1 MSTEPRSRQ
10 TVYDLHAHC
19 AVPAVAPLI
28 ADAAGLRSE
37 RAQQA
42 TGMGQGSVAYN
53 TQVGPSWY
61 RQLVDTQSRLA
72 TMDRQGIDVQVVS
85 IAPNEFHYWADEST
99 SSTIVETINASIAAT
114 TAEHPDRLLGLA
126 TLSMQFP
133 ELAADQLRRAV
144 GELGL
149 RGAIIGASVVGRDY
163 SDDRFEPVW
172 AEAEARGA
180 TLFIHPWGC
189 SLGERLARAYLFNTV
204 GNPTETTL
212 ALSHLIFGGVLDRH
226 PDLKVCAA
234 HGGGYLPAYAGRTDH
249 AWRQRTDVQTCVHPP
264 SSYLRRMWFD
274 TIVHDPRQ
282 LRHLVEVVGASQVV
296 VGTDY
301 PFDMGVDDP
310 LGFVAS
316 VPDLTDGERTA
327 ILGTNAERLLGIG

>member
-1 MSTEPRSRQ
+1 MNTEPRRHH

-42 TGMGQGSVAYN
+42 AGMGPDSVAYN
-53 TQVGPSWY
+53 AQVGPSWY
-61 RQLVDTQSRLA
+61 GPLVDTQSRIA
-72 TMDRQGIDVQVVS
+72 TMDRQGVDVQVVS
-85 IAPNEFHYWADEST
+85 ISPNEFHYWADEPM
-99 SSTIVETINASIAAT
+99 SSTIVETVNASIAAT

-133 ELAADQLRRAV
+133 ELAARQLRRAV
-144 GELGL
+144 RELGL
-149 RGAIIGASVVGRDY
+149 RGAIIGASVVGHDY
-163 SDDRFEPVW
+163 SDNRFEPVW
-172 AEAEARGA
+172 AEAEAGGA

-249 AWRQRTDVQTCVHPP
+249 AWRQRTDVQTCIQPP
-264 SSYLRRMWFD
+264 SAYLRRMWFD
-274 TIVHDPRQ
+274 TIVYDPRQ
-282 LRHLVEVVGASQVV
+282 LRHLVDVVGASQIVL
-296 VGTDY
+296 GTDY

-310 LGFVAS
+310 ISFISS
-316 VPDLTDGERTA
+316 VPELTDEQRTA
-327 ILGTNAERLLGIG
+327 ILGTNAEHLLGID